1 VIVVE
6 GARAALAAKRATGT
20 IPIVMALVGDPVGSG
35 LVASLAR
42 PGGNVTG
49 LTNQTVDL
57 EQKRLEL
64 LKEAIPSAT
73 RVAVP
78 FNPDTP
84 YTGQA
89 VALLQA
95 AAPRLGVEL
104 RFMSVRRAEE
114 TSTALAGLS
123 RAQVDA
129 LMPIGDAFMTSQ
141 IDTILQIAS
150 HAGVPVAYGDKP
162 LARKG
167 VLLSY
172 AVRHSDLFR
181 RAASYVDKIL
191 KGRPPQV
198 CRSSNRRASSASSI
212 SRQPRRSA

>member
-1 VIVVE
+1 
-6 GARAALAAKRATGT
+6 
-20 IPIVMALVGDPVGSG
+20 MALTGDPVGAG

-42 PGGNVTG
+42 PGGNITG
-49 LTNQTVDL
+49 LTAQAVDL
-57 EQKRLEL
+57 VQKRLQL
-64 LKEAIPSAT
+64 LKEALPRAT

-78 FNPDTP
+78 FNPHTP
-84 YTGQA
+84 YSGHA

-129 LMPIGDAFMTSQ
+129 VMPLGDAFMTAQ
-141 IDTILQIAS
+141 IDTILQVAS

-172 AVRHSDLFR
+172 AVRHSDLFQ

-198 CRSSNRRASSASSI
+198 CRSSNRRDSSSSSI
-212 SRQPRRSA
+212 SRRPRRSA